1 MNSILKLSNKDGL
14 GYPDNEKWFEEI
26 ESLSYNDTDRSTVL
40 DLLLSTYELKWIDA
54 LEDILHSPQAEEL
67 CELILSIKER
77 RKGIVNG

>member
-1 MNSILKLSNKDGL
+1 MNSITKST
-14 GYPDNEKWFEEI
+14 YPDHAKWVEEI

-40 DLLLSTYELKWIDA
+40 DLLLSTYELTWVDA

-67 CELILSIKER
+67 CELILSIQER